1 MNNPIISIH
10 NLCVNYITSGKPIE
24 AVNDVSFDIKRG
36 EIFGLVGESGSGK
49 STVVQAI
56 LRILPPPAVIAG
68 GKVLINNKNILSASN
83 TEVLQYRWKQISIV
97 MQSALN
103 ALNPVLT
110 VREQIEDVLK
120 EHNNLRGNAAAD
132 RTIELLS
139 LIDIDAS
146 RLDSYPHQLSG
157 GMRQRVVIAIALA
170 LMPPLIIMDEP
181 TTALDVI
188 VEREILAK
196 IIELR
201 KEMGFTI
208 LFITHDLNLLL
219 EFADRVAIMKTGKLV
234 ELDKAQKIRRGGKHE
249 YTQKLI
255 RSLPSA
261 AGTREKGLLSKPE
274 SLDLG
279 EQPLLEVRNLSKS
292 FSDSG
297 IFYSSSSEVVNNV
310 SFQVFPGEII
320 GLVGE
325 SGSGKSTIAKL
336 ITRLIRP
343 TSGDIFL
350 NGSNKKVSEARRV
363 PLEYRKQVQMV
374 FQDPFSS
381 LNSIHTVY
389 HHLARPLLRHQLIPQ
404 QKLLDY
410 IIEMLETV
418 GLRPGTTF
426 AEKFPHEMSGGE
438 RQRVAIARALSL
450 SPDLIIADEPTSML
464 DVSIRMEILEI
475 FARMRIE
482 KNLAIVFITHDLA
495 SARYLADRIIVLQRG
510 SIVEQGIAEDLIQSP
525 KEQYTKQLI
534 KAASPGW
541 LKSLSIINTKEASV
555 NHV

>member
-201 KEMGFTI
+201 KELGFTI

-219 EFADRVAIMKTGKLV
+219 EFADRVAIMKTGKLL

-410 IIEMLETV
+410 IIEILETV

-482 KNLAIVFITHDLA
+482 KNLTIVFITHDLA

-525 KEQYTKQLI
+525 KEEYTKQLI